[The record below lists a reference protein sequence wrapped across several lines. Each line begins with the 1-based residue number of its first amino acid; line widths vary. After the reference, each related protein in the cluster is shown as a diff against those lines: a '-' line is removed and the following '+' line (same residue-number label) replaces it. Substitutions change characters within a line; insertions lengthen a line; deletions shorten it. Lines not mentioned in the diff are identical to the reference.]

1 MIQNAFD
8 IYEHLCIHVFI
19 ICSIAVCTTSK
30 TLRLSIFFMCQIK
43 IYHVVSFTRQ
53 PQLVVHCFVKNLY
66 LKSSLRDGLYGI
78 FKYCPSFFLAIFSH
92 LFLFVFFCKQK
103 KLLKKLNA
111 FSTIQLRVVIRKHLN
126 KKYFCS
132 KVLHFE

>member
-1 MIQNAFD
+1 MYTCLYIF
-8 IYEHLCIHVFI
+8 
-19 ICSIAVCTTSK
+19 SIAVCSTSK

-103 KLLKKLNA
+103 KLLKKKLNA
-111 FSTIQLRVVIRKHLN
+111 FSTLQLRVVIRKHLN
-126 KKYFCS
+126 KKCFCS